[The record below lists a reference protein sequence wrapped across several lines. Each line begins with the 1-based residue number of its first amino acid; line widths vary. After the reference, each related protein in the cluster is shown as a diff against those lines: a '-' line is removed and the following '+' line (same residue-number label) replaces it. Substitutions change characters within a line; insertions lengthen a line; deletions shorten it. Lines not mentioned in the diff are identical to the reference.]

1 MQSKLKGYLCG
12 IGAAVCYGTNP
23 LGALYLY
30 EDGINA
36 NSVLFY
42 RFALAVVMLGM
53 LMAARRKSLKVSRRE
68 LSLLCALGVVFS
80 TSSITLYFSFCFMD
94 AGIASTLLFVY
105 PVMVA
110 VIMALLFKERL
121 PAVSVFA
128 IVLALSGIA
137 MLYHGDGGAT
147 LSTRGVMLVMFS
159 SLSYAVYIVV
169 VNKSPLRMSSM
180 KLTFYVLF
188 FGMLTVLTNSFITG
202 LHIQMLTTPRM
213 WSCAFMLA
221 LLPTVFS
228 LVLMTI
234 SVHETGSTPTAV
246 MGALEPLTAVVIGV
260 AVFGEQL
267 TPRLSAGIVLILTA
281 VIMIIAGKS
290 LFQTRVFSVVSHL
303 GHVIF
308 KTWRWK

>member
-105 PVMVA
+105 PVIVA

-128 IVLALSGIA
+128 IMLALSGIA

-267 TPRLSAGIVLILTA
+267 TPRLAAGIVLILTA

>member
-68 LSLLCALGVVFS
+68 LSLLCALGFS
-80 TSSITLYFSFCFMD
+80 FMD

-128 IVLALSGIA
+128 IMLALSGIA

-267 TPRLSAGIVLILTA
+267 TPRLAAGIVLILTA

>member
-53 LMAARRKSLKVSRRE
+53 LMAAQRKSLKVSRRE

-128 IVLALSGIA
+128 IMLALSGIA

-267 TPRLSAGIVLILTA
+267 TPRLAAGIVLILTA

>member
-30 EDGINA
+30 EDNINA

-53 LMAARRKSLKVSRRE
+53 LMMAQGKSLLVSMKE
-68 LSLLCALGVVFS
+68 LALLAVLGVVFS

-110 VIMALLFKERL
+110 VIMAVLFKEKL
-121 PAVSVFA
+121 SAAAIFA
-128 IVLALSGIA
+128 IVLALTGIA
-137 MLYHGDGGAT
+137 LLYEGDGGAT
-147 LSTRGVMLVMFS
+147 LSTVGVLLVMLS

-169 VNKSPLRMSSM
+169 VNKSPLRISSL

-188 FGMLTVLTNSFITG
+188 FGMLTILANSFITG
-202 LHIQMLTTPRM
+202 IHIQMLTTPRM
-213 WSCAFMLA
+213 WMCALMLA

-228 LVLMTI
+228 LVLMVI
-234 SVHETGSTPTAV
+234 SVHEIGSTPTAV

-260 AVFGEQL
+260 MVFGEQL
-267 TPRLSAGIVLILTA
+267 TLRLSVGIVLILVA
-281 VIMIIAGKS
+281 VIIIVAGKS
-290 LFQTRVFSVVSHL
+290 FFPARVFHVVSYL
-303 GHVIF
+303 GRVIS

>member
-42 RFALAVVMLGM
+42 RFALAVMMLGM

-128 IVLALSGIA
+128 IMLALSGIA

-267 TPRLSAGIVLILTA
+267 TPRLAAGIVLILTA

>member
-121 PAVSVFA
+121 HAVSVFA
-128 IVLALSGIA
+128 IMLALSGIA
-137 MLYHGDGGAT
+137 LLYHGDGGAT

-267 TPRLSAGIVLILTA
+267 TPRLAAGIVLILTA

>member
-105 PVMVA
+105 PVVVA

-128 IVLALSGIA
+128 IMLALSGIA
-137 MLYHGDGGAT
+137 LLYHGDGGAT

-267 TPRLSAGIVLILTA
+267 TPRLAAGIVLILTA

>member
-53 LMAARRKSLKVSRRE
+53 LMAARRKSLKVSRKE

-128 IVLALSGIA
+128 IMLALSGIA
-137 MLYHGDGGAT
+137 LLYHGDGGAT

-267 TPRLSAGIVLILTA
+267 TPRLAAGIVLILTA

>member
-42 RFALAVVMLGM
+42 RFALAVVMLGV

-68 LSLLCALGVVFS
+68 LSLLCTLGVVFS

-128 IVLALSGIA
+128 IMLALSGIA

-267 TPRLSAGIVLILTA
+267 TPRLAAGIVLILTA

>member
-1 MQSKLKGYLCG
+1 
-12 IGAAVCYGTNP
+12 VCYGTNP

-128 IVLALSGIA
+128 IMLALSGIA

-188 FGMLTVLTNSFITG
+188 FGMLTVLTHSFITG

-267 TPRLSAGIVLILTA
+267 TPRLAAGIVLILTA

>member
-128 IVLALSGIA
+128 IMLALSGIA

-267 TPRLSAGIVLILTA
+267 TPRLAAGIVLILTA

-290 LFQTRVFSVVSHL
+290 LFQARVFSVVSHI

>member
-1 MQSKLKGYLCG
+1 M
-12 IGAAVCYGTNP
+12 CYGTNP

-128 IVLALSGIA
+128 IMLALSGIA

-202 LHIQMLTTPRM
+202 LHIQMLTTLRM

-267 TPRLSAGIVLILTA
+267 TPRLAAGILLILTA

>member
-128 IVLALSGIA
+128 IMLALSGIA
-137 MLYHGDGGAT
+137 MLYHDDGGAT

-202 LHIQMLTTPRM
+202 MHIQMLTTPRM

-267 TPRLSAGIVLILTA
+267 TPRLAAGIVLILTA

>member
-1 MQSKLKGYLCG
+1 M
-12 IGAAVCYGTNP
+12 CYGTNP

-30 EDGINA
+30 EDNINA

-53 LMAARRKSLKVSRRE
+53 LMMAQGKSLLVSMKE
-68 LSLLCALGVVFS
+68 LALLAVLGVVFS

-110 VIMALLFKERL
+110 VIMAVLFKEKL
-121 PAVSVFA
+121 SAAAIFA
-128 IVLALSGIA
+128 IVLALTGIA
-137 MLYHGDGGAT
+137 LLYKGDGGAT
-147 LSTRGVMLVMFS
+147 LSTVGVLLVMLS

-169 VNKSPLRMSSM
+169 VNKSPLRISSL

-188 FGMLTVLTNSFITG
+188 FGMLTILANFFITG
-202 LHIQMLTTPRM
+202 LHVQMLTTPRM
-213 WSCAFMLA
+213 WMCALMLA

-228 LVLMTI
+228 LVLMVI
-234 SVHETGSTPTAV
+234 SVHEIGSTPTAV

-260 AVFGEQL
+260 MVFGEQL
-267 TPRLSAGIVLILTA
+267 TLRLSVGIVLILVA
-281 VIMIIAGKS
+281 VIIIVAGKS
-290 LFQTRVFSVVSHL
+290 FFPARVFHVVSYL
-303 GHVIF
+303 GRVIS

>member
-128 IVLALSGIA
+128 IMLALSGIA

-246 MGALEPLTAVVIGV
+246 MGALEPLMAVVIGV

-267 TPRLSAGIVLILTA
+267 TPRLAAGIVLILTA

>member
-53 LMAARRKSLKVSRRE
+53 LMAARRKSLKVSRKE

-128 IVLALSGIA
+128 IMLALSGIA

-267 TPRLSAGIVLILTA
+267 TPRLAAGIVLILTA

>member
-42 RFALAVVMLGM
+42 RFALAVMMLGM

-128 IVLALSGIA
+128 IMLALSGIA

-202 LHIQMLTTPRM
+202 MHIQMLTTPRM

-260 AVFGEQL
+260 AGFGEQL
-267 TPRLSAGIVLILTA
+267 TPRLAAGIVLILTA

>member
-128 IVLALSGIA
+128 IMLALSGIA

-202 LHIQMLTTPRM
+202 LYIQMLTTPRM

-267 TPRLSAGIVLILTA
+267 TPRLAAGIVLILTA

>member
-128 IVLALSGIA
+128 IMLALSGIA

-267 TPRLSAGIVLILTA
+267 TPHLAAGIVLILTA

>member
-128 IVLALSGIA
+128 IMLALSGIA

-169 VNKSPLRMSSM
+169 VNKSPLRMSSI

-267 TPRLSAGIVLILTA
+267 TPRLAAGIVLILTA

-290 LFQTRVFSVVSHL
+290 LFPARMFTVVSHL

>member
-42 RFALAVVMLGM
+42 RFALAVVILGM

-128 IVLALSGIA
+128 IMLALSGIA

-267 TPRLSAGIVLILTA
+267 TPGLAAGIVLILTA

>member
-128 IVLALSGIA
+128 IMLALSGIA

-188 FGMLTVLTNSFITG
+188 FGMLTILTNSFITG

-267 TPRLSAGIVLILTA
+267 TPRLAAGIVLILTA

>member
-42 RFALAVVMLGM
+42 RFALAVVILGM
-53 LMAARRKSLKVSRRE
+53 LMAARRRSLKVSRRE

-128 IVLALSGIA
+128 IMLALSGIA

-267 TPRLSAGIVLILTA
+267 TPRLAAGIVLILTA

-303 GHVIF
+303 GHIIF

>member
-128 IVLALSGIA
+128 ILLALSGIA

-213 WSCAFMLA
+213 WSCAFVLA

-267 TPRLSAGIVLILTA
+267 TTRLAAGIVLILTA

>member
-42 RFALAVVMLGM
+42 RFALAVVMLGV

-128 IVLALSGIA
+128 IMLALSGIA

-267 TPRLSAGIVLILTA
+267 TPRLAAGIVLILTA

-290 LFQTRVFSVVSHL
+290 LFPARVFSVVSHL

>member
-128 IVLALSGIA
+128 IMLALSGIA

-267 TPRLSAGIVLILTA
+267 TPRLAAGIVLILTA

-303 GHVIF
+303 CHVIF

>member
-128 IVLALSGIA
+128 IMLALSGIA

-202 LHIQMLTTPRM
+202 LHIQMLTTSRM

-267 TPRLSAGIVLILTA
+267 TPRLAAGIVLILTA

-308 KTWRWK
+308 KTWGWK

>member
-53 LMAARRKSLKVSRRE
+53 LMVARRKSLKVSRRE

-128 IVLALSGIA
+128 IMLALSGIA

-267 TPRLSAGIVLILTA
+267 TPRLAAGIVLILTA

>member
-30 EDGINA
+30 EDNINA

-53 LMAARRKSLKVSRRE
+53 LMMAQGKSLLVSMKE
-68 LSLLCALGVVFS
+68 LALLAVLGVVFS

-110 VIMALLFKERL
+110 VIMAVLFKEKL
-121 PAVSVFA
+121 SAAAIFA
-128 IVLALSGIA
+128 IVLALTGIA
-137 MLYHGDGGAT
+137 LLYEGDGGAK
-147 LSTRGVMLVMFS
+147 LSTVGVLLVMLS
-159 SLSYAVYIVV
+159 SLSYAIYIVV
-169 VNKSPLRMSSM
+169 VNKSPLRISSL

-188 FGMLTVLTNSFITG
+188 FGMLTILANSFITG
-202 LHIQMLTTPRM
+202 IHIQMLTTPRM
-213 WSCAFMLA
+213 WMCALMLA

-228 LVLMTI
+228 LVLMVI
-234 SVHETGSTPTAV
+234 SVHEIGSTPTAV

-260 AVFGEQL
+260 MVFGEQL
-267 TPRLSAGIVLILTA
+267 TLRLSVGIVLILVA
-281 VIMIIAGKS
+281 VIIIVAGKS
-290 LFQTRVFSVVSHL
+290 FFPARVFHVVSYL
-303 GHVIF
+303 GRVIS

>member
-42 RFALAVVMLGM
+42 RFALAVMMLGM
-53 LMAARRKSLKVSRRE
+53 LMAALRKSLKVSRRE

-128 IVLALSGIA
+128 IMLALSGIA

-234 SVHETGSTPTAV
+234 SVHETGSTLTAV

-267 TPRLSAGIVLILTA
+267 TPRLAAGIVLILTA

>member
-42 RFALAVVMLGM
+42 RFALAVVILGM

-128 IVLALSGIA
+128 IMLALSGIA

-202 LHIQMLTTPRM
+202 MHIQMLTTPRM

-267 TPRLSAGIVLILTA
+267 TPRLAAGIVLILTA

>member
-128 IVLALSGIA
+128 IMLALSGIA

-213 WSCAFMLA
+213 WSCAFVLA

-267 TPRLSAGIVLILTA
+267 TPRLAAGIVLILTA

>member
-12 IGAAVCYGTNP
+12 IGTAVCYGTNP

-128 IVLALSGIA
+128 IMLALSGIA

-267 TPRLSAGIVLILTA
+267 TPRLAAGIVLILTA

>member
-1 MQSKLKGYLCG
+1 MLSKLKGYLCG

-68 LSLLCALGVVFS
+68 LSLLCVLGVVFS

-128 IVLALSGIA
+128 IMLALSGIA

-267 TPRLSAGIVLILTA
+267 TPRLAAGIVLILTA

>member
-110 VIMALLFKERL
+110 VIMALMFKERL

-128 IVLALSGIA
+128 IMLALSGIA

-267 TPRLSAGIVLILTA
+267 TPRLAAGIVLILTA

>member
-30 EDGINA
+30 EDNINA

-42 RFALAVVMLGM
+42 RFALAVVLLGM
-53 LMAARRKSLKVSRRE
+53 LMMAQGKSLLVSMKE
-68 LSLLCALGVVFS
+68 LALLAVLGVVFS

-110 VIMALLFKERL
+110 VIMAVLFKEKL
-121 PAVSVFA
+121 SAAAIFA
-128 IVLALSGIA
+128 IVLALTGIA
-137 MLYHGDGGAT
+137 LLYEGDGGAT
-147 LSTRGVMLVMFS
+147 LSTVGVLLVMLS
-159 SLSYAVYIVV
+159 SLSYAIYIVV
-169 VNKSPLRMSSM
+169 VNKSPLRISSL

-188 FGMLTVLTNSFITG
+188 FGMLTILANSFITG
-202 LHIQMLTTPRM
+202 IHIQMLTTPRM
-213 WSCAFMLA
+213 WMCALMLA

-228 LVLMTI
+228 LVLMVI
-234 SVHETGSTPTAV
+234 SVHEIGSTPTAV

-260 AVFGEQL
+260 MVFGEQL
-267 TPRLSAGIVLILTA
+267 TLRLSVGIVLILVA
-281 VIMIIAGKS
+281 VIIIVAGKS
-290 LFQTRVFSVVSHL
+290 FFPARVFHVVSYL
-303 GHVIF
+303 GRVIS

>member
-1 MQSKLKGYLCG
+1 M
-12 IGAAVCYGTNP
+12 CYGTNP

-30 EDGINA
+30 EDNINA

-53 LMAARRKSLKVSRRE
+53 LMMAQGKSLLVSMKE
-68 LSLLCALGVVFS
+68 LALLAVLGVVFS

-110 VIMALLFKERL
+110 VIMAVLFKEKL
-121 PAVSVFA
+121 SAAAIFA
-128 IVLALSGIA
+128 IVLALTGIA
-137 MLYHGDGGAT
+137 LLYEGDGGAT
-147 LSTRGVMLVMFS
+147 LSTVGVLLVMLS
-159 SLSYAVYIVV
+159 SLSYAIYIVV
-169 VNKSPLRMSSM
+169 VNKSPLRISSL

-188 FGMLTVLTNSFITG
+188 FGMLTILANSFITG
-202 LHIQMLTTPRM
+202 LHVQMLTTPRM
-213 WSCAFMLA
+213 WMCALMLA

-228 LVLMTI
+228 LVLMVI
-234 SVHETGSTPTAV
+234 SVHEIGSTPTAV

-260 AVFGEQL
+260 MVFGEQL
-267 TPRLSAGIVLILTA
+267 TLRLSVGIVLILVA
-281 VIMIIAGKS
+281 VIIIVAGKS
-290 LFQTRVFSVVSHL
+290 FFPARVFHVVSYL
-303 GHVIF
+303 GRVIS

>member
-53 LMAARRKSLKVSRRE
+53 LMAARRKSLKVSKRE

-128 IVLALSGIA
+128 IMLALSGIA

-202 LHIQMLTTPRM
+202 MHIQMLTTPRM

-267 TPRLSAGIVLILTA
+267 TPRLAAGIVLILTA